1 MTVIVVGSL
10 ILTWWNYVDS
20 LNEMGEIFDA
30 RLAQSSRVLH
40 ALLSTQ
46 SDNKEFSKLQNSMIP
61 FTWKH
66 KGQSD
71 KEADSDPFGHKY
83 EGKIAYQL
91 WLGDKT
97 LLSYSA
103 DAVDIPLNEKQRGF
117 HTLVHEGIAWRLF
130 RLYDPQKNWWLT
142 VAERSDVRGEL
153 AEHIALRSVLPNLI
167 GIPVLAILII
177 LIVQRGLQP
186 LETLR
191 KAILTVSPQNLKQ
204 LHLEGI
210 SKELLPIEAAINE
223 LLDSL
228 EKALEREK
236 RFTSDAAHELKTPLA
251 VLKIH
256 AQNAAQAK
264 SPEQRERALK
274 LLVDGVD
281 RAARLAE
288 QLLSLARVDP
298 VVRQEDVKE
307 IDLPELVRD
316 EMSYLVPLALDK
328 RQHIS
333 MLTDHLDEDAL
344 PKVKA
349 VETGLRVLLKNLI
362 DNAIRYTP
370 EGGHVWVS
378 LDYQEGE
385 YTIAVEDSGPGISDA
400 FRERVFERF
409 FRTDPNVELGAG
421 LGLAIVKRVVE
432 HLNGE
437 IELRKGIHKHD
448 ASSPGLR
455 VEIRFPV

>member
-1 MTVIVVGSL
+1 MTVIVLGSL
-10 ILTWWNYVDS
+10 ILTWWNYLDA
-20 LNEMGEIFDA
+20 LNEMGEVFDA

-46 SDNKEFSKLQNSMIP
+46 SNNKEFSKLQKSMIP

-66 KGQSD
+66 EDNQDLS
-71 KEADSDPFGHKY
+71 ADSDPFGHKY
-83 EGKIAYQL
+83 EGKIAFQL
-91 WLGDKT
+91 WLGDDT
-97 LLSYSA
+97 LLAHSA
-103 DAVDIPLNEKQRGF
+103 DAAGIPLHQHQRGF
-117 HTLVHEGIAWRLF
+117 HTLVHDGITWRIF
-130 RLYDPQKNWWLT
+130 RLYDPHKNWWLS

-167 GIPVLAILII
+167 GIPVLAILI
-177 LIVQRGLQP
+177 LFVVQRGLQP

-191 KAILTVSPQNLKQ
+191 KGILTVSPQNLTRLK
-204 LHLEGI
+204 LDGL
-210 SKELLPIEAAINE
+210 SKELLPIESAVNE
-223 LLDSL
+223 LLESL
-228 EKALEREK
+228 EKAFEREK

-256 AQNAAQAK
+256 AQNAAQTNN
-264 SPEQRERALK
+264 PEQRDRALK
-274 LLVDGVD
+274 RLVDGVD

-298 VVRQEDVKE
+298 VAREEDVKE

-328 RQHIS
+328 HQQIS

-370 EGGHVWVS
+370 EGGNVWVS
-378 LDYQEGE
+378 LDYDEGE
-385 YTIAVEDSGPGISDA
+385 YTLAVEDSGPGISEA
-400 FRERVFERF
+400 FKERVFERF

-432 HLNGE
+432 HLKGQ
-437 IELRKGIHKHD
+437 IELKKGIHKHESD
-448 ASSPGLR
+448 RPGLR